1 MTHSIPHKSFRMPA
15 PGKWLLDKNRP
26 EYVPSHKTN
35 IKDRFYDE
43 LARIEREKL
52 KHTKLKV
59 AA

>member
-1 MTHSIPHKSFRMPA
+1 MPA

-26 EYVPSHKTN
+26 DYVPSYKTN
-35 IKDRFYDE
+35 IKDRFDDE